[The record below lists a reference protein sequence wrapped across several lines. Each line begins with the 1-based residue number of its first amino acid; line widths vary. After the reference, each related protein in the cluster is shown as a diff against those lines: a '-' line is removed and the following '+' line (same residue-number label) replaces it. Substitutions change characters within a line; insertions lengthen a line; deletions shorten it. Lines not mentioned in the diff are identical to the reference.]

1 MKKICTILAIAVI
14 LGSCNE
20 DSEPTAQEFGSLN
33 LEFDNI
39 QGDVDFQL
47 NDTNYTNES
56 DETYNVSELKY
67 IISNIELTKSD
78 NTVVTIPVNQS
89 YFVINEN
96 GSKTAFLDS
105 IPTGTYTNISFGFG
119 VDPTK
124 YPIASGSM
132 NFIPTAEEAGML
144 WTWSAGYKF
153 LKFEGTYAAPQD
165 TGDPQP
171 FTPFTFHV
179 GSHGANLDNYKEI
192 NLAFA
197 KTITTNST
205 ASQTI
210 NFDVSKIFDSVHTM
224 SLVNKDDIQ
233 VDPENAPL
241 VAENVQTAFSI
252 D

>member
-1 MKKICTILAIAVI
+1 MKKLFIILSISI
-14 LGSCNE
+14 LTLSCNE
-20 DSEPTAQEFGSLN
+20 DGESVSQDYGALN
-33 LEFDNI
+33 LTFTNTVNDAAL
-39 QGDVDFQL
+39 QL
-47 NDTNYTNES
+47 NSSSYINNS
-56 DETYNVSELKY
+56 DENYSVSELKY
-67 IISNIELTKSD
+67 IISNIELTRSD
-78 NTVVTIPVNQS
+78 NTVVTIPVENS
-89 YFVINEN
+89 YFVIDEQ
-96 GSKTAFLDS
+96 GAKTALLDS
-105 IPTGTYTNISFGFG
+105 IPVGDYTNISFGFG

-153 LKFEGTYAAPQD
+153 LKFEGSYSHPIL
-165 TGDPQP
+165 TGDPYP
-171 FTPFTFHV
+171 FVYHV

-197 KTITTNST
+197 KTIMTNTT

-210 NFDVSKIFDSVHTM
+210 NFDVSKIFDSIHTM

-241 VAENVQTAFSI
+241 IADNVQTAFSI
-252 D
+252 E